1 MQVLINATKVCKKN
15 EHQFVTFLETL
26 LSFLIE
32 KNTNITFR
40 VVTTNNSIELKSLN
54 CKTENITVVEK
65 QNILTQKK
73 NKLKINKT
81 LCSYNYDVV
90 ISINDINF
98 SETKKQICIL
108 NSNATQIQ
116 LNKKEIKAPTDIIA
130 FTAFTKNHFQQLEN
144 EFCRLHQLNQ
154 LPIIPFIAT
163 SYTDKMQ
170 IKDGYADGREYFL
183 YDANSTSTEDIIN
196 LLKSFSIFKKWQHSS
211 MKLLILLNSFTSI
224 ESLQIK
230 LETYKYKDDV
240 RLIQADNNEI
250 LSNLI
255 SASYCFIT
263 YCSNTQFPI
272 YISHAIENKVAVI
285 CGNDEFHRECFQDT
299 IMYAEKNNI
308 NSLADK
314 MKIIYKDENLKQELQ
329 SNAYKKQSSINKDQ
343 IIQSVE
349 KIIFQNTN

>member
-1 MQVLINATKVCKKN
+1 MQVLINATKICKKN

-32 KNTNITFR
+32 KNTNITFS

-65 QNILTQKK
+65 QNILTKK
-73 NKLKINKT
+73 INKLKINKT
-81 LCSYNYDVV
+81 LYSYNYDVV

-116 LNKKEIKAPTDIIA
+116 LIKKEIKAPTDIIA

-144 EFCRLHQLNQ
+144 EFCKLHQ
-154 LPIIPFIAT
+154 LPIIPFIET
-163 SYTDKMQ
+163 SCIDKMQ

-183 YDANSTSTEDIIN
+183 YDANSTSTADIVN

-211 MKLLILLNSFTSI
+211 MKLLILLDSFTSI

-240 RLIQADNNEI
+240 QLIQADSNKI
-250 LSNLI
+250 LNNLI
-255 SASYCFIT
+255 NAAYCFIN
-263 YCSNTQFPI
+263 YSSNTQFPVH
-272 YISHAIENKVAVI
+272 ISHAIENKVAVI
-285 CGNDEFHRECFQDT
+285 CANDEFYRECFQDA
-299 IMYAEKNNI
+299 IMYAEKNDI

-314 MKIIYKDENLKQELQ
+314 MKIIYKDENLKQKLQ
-329 SNAYKKQSSINKDQ
+329 LNAYKKQSSINKDE